1 MTWVQPRNL
10 IGYGANPPQA
20 DWPGEARLALQFVL
34 NFEEGGE
41 NSLLNGDRESEA
53 FLSEIIGAEPLEG
66 TRHIS
71 MESIYDYGSR
81 VGVWRLLNLFD
92 RKKIPLTI
100 FAVARAAEQNPDVIK
115 AMINSGHEIACHGYR
130 WINYQFIDESLER
143 EHIRKAV
150 SILHEITGQK
160 PVGWYTGRTSPNTR
174 RLVAEEGDFLYDAD
188 AYDDDLPY
196 WQDVNGKPVLVV
208 PYTLEANDMRF
219 ATLQGFNSGTQ
230 FFDYLK
236 DTFDVLYAEGE
247 RTPRMMSV
255 GLHCRL
261 AGRPGRIAALTR
273 FLDYTLSFDDVWV
286 CRREDIA
293 RHWRDVHP
301 SET

>member
-41 NSLLNGDRESEA
+41 NSLLNGDRASEA

-66 TRHIS
+66 SRHIS

-293 RHWRDVHP
+293 QHWRDVHP

>member
-1 MTWVQPRNL
+1 MTWAQPRNL

-20 DWPGEARLALQFVL
+20 DWPGGARLALQFVL

-41 NSLLNGDRESEA
+41 NSLLNGDRASEA
-53 FLSEIIGAEPLEG
+53 FLSEIIGAEALEG

>member
-10 IGYGANPPQA
+10 TGYGANPPQA
-20 DWPGEARLALQFVL
+20 DWPGGARLALQFVL

-41 NSLLNGDRESEA
+41 NSLLNGDRASEA

-100 FAVARAAEQNPDVIK
+100 FAVARAAEQNADVIK
-115 AMINSGHEIACHGYR
+115 AMINSGHEIASHGYR
-130 WINYQFIDESLER
+130 WINYQFIDESIER

-150 SILHEITGQK
+150 SILQEITGKK

-174 RLVAEEGDFLYDAD
+174 RLVAEEGDFLYDSD

-196 WQDVNGKPVLVV
+196 WQDVDGKSVLIL
-208 PYTLEANDMRF
+208 PYTLDANDMRF

-236 DTFDVLYAEGE
+236 DTFDVLYDEGE

-261 AGRPGRIAALTR
+261 AGRPGRIAALTK
-273 FLDYTLSFDDVWV
+273 FLDYILSFDDVWV

-301 SET
+301 NK

>member
-196 WQDVNGKPVLVV
+196 WQDVNGKSVLVV
-208 PYTLEANDMRF
+208 PYTLDANDMRF

-261 AGRPGRIAALTR
+261 AGRPGRIAALTK
-273 FLDYTLSFDDVWV
+273 FLDYILSFDDVWV

>member
-10 IGYGANPPQA
+10 IGYGASPPQA
-20 DWPGEARLALQFVL
+20 DWPGGARLALQFVL

-41 NSLLNGDRESEA
+41 NSLLNGDRASEA

-92 RKKIPLTI
+92 RKQIPLTI

-115 AMINSGHEIACHGYR
+115 AMINSGHEIASHGYR

-150 SILHEITGQK
+150 SILQEITGKK

-174 RLVAEEGDFLYDAD
+174 RLVAEEGDFLYDSD
-188 AYDDDLPY
+188 SYDDDLPY

-208 PYTLEANDMRF
+208 PYTLDANDMRF

-247 RTPRMMSV
+247 HTPRMMSV

-261 AGRPGRIAALTR
+261 AGRPGRIAALTK
-273 FLDYTLSFDDVWV
+273 FLDYILSFDDVWV

>member
-1 MTWVQPRNL
+1 
-10 IGYGANPPQA
+10 
-20 DWPGEARLALQFVL
+20 
-34 NFEEGGE
+34 
-41 NSLLNGDRESEA
+41 
-53 FLSEIIGAEPLEG
+53 
-66 TRHIS
+66 
-71 MESIYDYGSR
+71 
-81 VGVWRLLNLFD
+81 
-92 RKKIPLTI
+92 
-100 FAVARAAEQNPDVIK
+100 
-115 AMINSGHEIACHGYR
+115 MINSGHEIACHGYR

-150 SILHEITGQK
+150 SILQEITGNK

-188 AYDDDLPY
+188 SYDDDLPY

-208 PYTLEANDMRF
+208 PYTLDANDMRF

-247 RTPRMMSV
+247 HTPRMMSV

-261 AGRPGRIAALTR
+261 AGRPGRIAALTK
-273 FLDYTLSFDDVWV
+273 FLDYILSFDDVWV

>member
-20 DWPGEARLALQFVL
+20 DWPGGARLALQFVL

-41 NSLLNGDRESEA
+41 NSLLNGDRASEA

>member
-20 DWPGEARLALQFVL
+20 DWPGGARLALQFVL

-41 NSLLNGDRESEA
+41 NSLLNGDRASEA

-92 RKKIPLTI
+92 RKQIPLTV

-115 AMINSGHEIACHGYR
+115 AMINSGHEIASHGYR

-150 SILHEITGQK
+150 STLQEITGKK

-174 RLVAEEGDFLYDAD
+174 RLVAEEGEFLYDSD

-196 WQDVNGKPVLVV
+196 WQDVNGKSVLIV
-208 PYTLEANDMRF
+208 PYTLDANDMRF

-236 DTFDVLYAEGE
+236 DTFDVLYDEGE

-261 AGRPGRIAALTR
+261 AGRPGRIAALTK
-273 FLDYTLSFDDVWV
+273 FLDYILSFDDVWV

-301 SET
+301 NK